1 MSHKEKLSNC
11 IYSSKPLIAMTI
23 LNTTKLTEI
32 FIFCDDFEQVFQPYC
47 QEKLIGQSF
56 EGQLSKSEMMSI
68 YIFYHHSG
76 IRCFKWYYD
85 FVILRHLESYF
96 PLAYSYSRFIQ
107 CLPSI
112 QLDLFAFLCL
122 FCLKAPSQA
131 NFIDSKKLSVCH
143 NKRIHQHKTFQNIA
157 SRGKTSVGWF
167 FGFKL
172 HLIINQYAQIV
183 RFKITSGHIADN
195 NQRLLEELFDDLKGL
210 FYGDKGYLTKL
221 KEQFSEHG
229 LMLITKTRSNM
240 KKEKLSAEQRHY
252 LKKRGL
258 IETVFDLLTSICDLE
273 HTRHRSPV
281 NFISNCYAALIAYSF
296 LDHKPTI
303 SPYKEKLKLED
314 MKIVLI

>member
-1 MSHKEKLSNC
+1 
-11 IYSSKPLIAMTI
+11 MTI

-47 QEKLIGQSF
+47 QKKLLGRPS
-56 EGQLSKSEMMSI
+56 EGIMSKSEMMSI

-76 IRCFKWYYD
+76 IRCFKWFYN
-85 FVILRHLESYF
+85 FAVLGHLGSYF
-96 PLAYSYSRFIQ
+96 PLAYSYSHFIQ
-107 CLPSI
+107 RLPSI

-122 FCLKAPSQA
+122 FCLAAPSQA

-143 NKRIHQHKTFQNIA
+143 NKRIYQHKTFKDIA

-167 FGFKL
+167 YGFKL
-172 HLIINQYAQIV
+172 HLIINQFAQIV
-183 RFKITSGHIADN
+183 RFKITTGRIADN
-195 NQRLLEELFDDLKGL
+195 NQNLLEQFLSDLKGS

-221 KEQFSEHG
+221 KEKFSEQG

-240 KKEKLSAEQRHY
+240 KKEKLSPEESHY

-258 IETVFDLLTSICDLE
+258 IETVFDLLNSVCDLE
-273 HTRHRSPV
+273 HTRHRSPK
-281 NFISNCYAALIAYSF
+281 NFISNCYAALIAYCF
-296 LDHKPTI
+296 LDYKPVI
-303 SPYKEKLKLED
+303 NQYQEKLNLDE

>member
-1 MSHKEKLSNC
+1 
-11 IYSSKPLIAMTI
+11 MTI

-47 QEKLIGQSF
+47 QKKLIGYST

-76 IRCFKWYYD
+76 IRCFKWYYQ
-85 FVILRHLESYF
+85 FAILRHLGSYF
-96 PLAYSYSRFIQ
+96 PSAYSYSRFIQ

-122 FCLKAPSQA
+122 FCLAAPSQA

-143 NKRIHQHKTFQNIA
+143 NKRIHQHKTFKNIA

-172 HLIINQYAQIV
+172 HLIINQYAQII
-183 RFKITSGHIADN
+183 RFRITSGNIADN
-195 NQRLLEELFDDLKGL
+195 NQKLLEELFHDLNGF
-210 FYGDKGYLTKL
+210 FYGDKGYLSKL
-221 KEQFSEHG
+221 REQFAEKD
-229 LMLITKTRSNM
+229 LILITKTRANM
-240 KKEKLSAEQRHY
+240 KKESLSREQSHY

-258 IETVFDLLTSICDLE
+258 IETVFDLLTSVCDLE

-296 LDHKPTI
+296 IDHKPAI
-303 SPYKEKLKLED
+303 DEYKEIPMLNHLN
-314 MKIVLI
+314 IVLI

>member
-1 MSHKEKLSNC
+1 
-11 IYSSKPLIAMTI
+11 MTI

-47 QEKLIGQSF
+47 KKKLIGQSP

-76 IRCFKWYYD
+76 IRCFKWYYE
-85 FVILRHLESYF
+85 FAIPGHPESYF
-96 PLAYSYSRFIQ
+96 PSACSYSRFIQ
-107 CLPSI
+107 RLPSI

-122 FCLKAPSQA
+122 FCLRAPSEA

-143 NKRIHQHKTFQNIA
+143 NKRIYQHKTFHNIA

-172 HLIINQYAQIV
+172 HLIINQYARIV
-183 RFKITSGHIADN
+183 RFKITSGNVADN
-195 NQRLLEELFDDLKGL
+195 NQSLLEELFHDLKGL

-221 KEQFSEHG
+221 KEQFSEQG
-229 LMLITKTRSNM
+229 SILITKTRSNM
-240 KKEKLSAEQRHY
+240 KKEKLSAEQCHY
-252 LKKRGL
+252 LQKRGL
-258 IETVFDLLTSICDLE
+258 IETVFDLLTAICDLE

-303 SPYKEKLKLED
+303 NPFQGKLKLDD